1 MREKIIEELKKIED
15 PDVFLDIWFLGLI
28 YEIDY
33 QEAEQFAKIT
43 MTFTTP
49 LCPSGPDL
57 VQQVND
63 RLLDLEGISQVEV
76 VVTFDPPW
84 QANEDVKALLGLV

>member
-1 MREKIIEELKKIED
+1 MRDKIIEELKKIED

-33 QEAEQFAKIT
+33 QEADESVKIM

-63 RLLDLEGISQVEV
+63 RLLDLDGISQVEV
-76 VVTFDPPW
+76 IVTFDPAW
-84 QANEDVKALLGLV
+84 QASEDVKALLGLI

>member
-1 MREKIIEELKKIED
+1 MRDKIIEELKKIED

-28 YEIDY
+28 YEIEYD
-33 QEAEQFAKIT
+33 EKEQSAKIT

-63 RLLDLEGISQVEV
+63 RLLDLDGISQVEV
-76 VVTFDPPW
+76 IVTFDPAW
-84 QANEDVKALLGLV
+84 QANEEVKALLGLI

>member
-1 MREKIIEELKKIED
+1 MRDKIIEALKKIED
-15 PDVFLDIWFLGLI
+15 PDIFLDIWFLGLI
-28 YEIDY
+28 YDIDY
-33 QEAEQFAKIT
+33 QEEQQLAKIT

-63 RLLDLEGISQVEV
+63 RLLEIEGISQVEV
-76 VVTFDPPW
+76 IVTFDPPW
-84 QANEDVKALLGLV
+84 EANEQVKSLLGLI